1 MRRTTSRVPRVRVSA
16 ALALAVA
23 ACLAGCSGSD
33 SSGSGPSDS
42 PGSPS
47 SAASATS
54 ATGVFEPLD
63 LSLLV
68 YNVEYGG
75 TRHSDAVMAD
85 LDADVVGVLESY
97 NRLPA
102 IAKAAGYP
110 YYDLGLQILSKYP
123 ILEPSGA
130 DGLYAYIEVRPG
142 QVVAMVNTHLDY
154 VHDGPNRLDR
164 GVSVSKVLATE
175 RQDRL
180 SSIEKL
186 LPSTTRLLG
195 QGWPVFL
202 TGDLNEPSH
211 LDWTPATASQH
222 RGVGAVA
229 WPVSKAILAT
239 GMHDSF
245 RVAHPDPVT
254 VPGNTW
260 GHVAGRKD
268 STPRRIDYAYVGGP
282 VTVRSSEVVG
292 ERGGPGV
299 DLGYPKWTSDHRAVL
314 SQLTVTPVPMPT
326 TLALSSRMLTV
337 GDSVTA
343 TYQLPVGTDGGTVRV
358 SGAAT
363 ASYDV
368 TGSSGTV
375 KVDTATL
382 RPGAVSHRPGQ
393 RGRREGGGQ
402 RVLRPAGAREGP
414 AEHRCRDVRPGPAD
428 HRAVDRRPGQPLG
441 LDRLL
446 PGGRGRP
453 EQGRLP
459 DLGLHRRA
467 RCRRATA
474 QHAWADGVRPRAP
487 GQALAV
493 AAGPLRRALPADRP
507 VRQCRPHLL
516 GGPVTAPRRD

>member
-1 MRRTTSRVPRVRVSA
+1 VRLFA
-16 ALALAVA
+16 ALTLVVGVF
-23 ACLAGCSGSD
+23 LAGCSDSD
-33 SSGSGPSDS
+33 SSGSAGKGPS
-42 PGSPS
+42 GSS
-47 SAASATS
+47 STAGSATN
-54 ATGVFEPLD
+54 ATDTLEPVKLA
-63 LSLLV
+63 LLV
-68 YNVEYGG
+68 FNVEYGG
-75 TRHSDAVMAD
+75 TKHTDAVMAD

-97 NRLPA
+97 NRLPE
-102 IAKAAGYP
+102 IAEAAGYP

-123 ILEPSGA
+123 ILEPSDA
-130 DGLYAYIEVRPG
+130 HGLYAYIEVRPG
-142 QVVAMVNTHLDY
+142 EVVAMINTHLDY

-164 GVSVSKVLATE
+164 GVSVSEVLATE

-186 LPSTTRLLG
+186 LPSATRLLG

-211 LDWTPATASQH
+211 LDWTAATASQH
-222 RGVGAVA
+222 RGIGAVA

-239 GMHDSF
+239 GMQDSF

-343 TYQLPVGTDGGTVRV
+343 TYQLPEGTDGGTVRV
-358 SGAAT
+358 SGPIS

-368 TGSSGTV
+368 SGSSGTV
-375 KVDTATL
+375 KIDTGTL
-382 RPGAVSHRPGQ
+382 GPGRYRIDLMAADGTKAADNEFYVRPAHAKVRLSTDAKTYAVGQPITVRWTDGPANRWDWIGFYRAGASDPNKDDYLIWGYTGGHDAGALPPST
-393 RGRREGGGQ
+393 RGRM
-402 RVLRPAGAREGP
+402 VFGP
-414 AEHRCRDVRPGPAD
+414 EHQGKPWPLPPGRYVVHYLLTDQYDSVGHTSLVVR
-428 HRAVDRRPGQPLG
+428 
-441 LDRLL
+441 
-446 PGGRGRP
+446 
-453 EQGRLP
+453 
-459 DLGLHRRA
+459 
-467 RCRRATA
+467 
-474 QHAWADGVRPRAP
+474 
-487 GQALAV
+487 
-493 AAGPLRRALPADRP
+493 
-507 VRQCRPHLL
+507 
-516 GGPVTAPRRD
+516 